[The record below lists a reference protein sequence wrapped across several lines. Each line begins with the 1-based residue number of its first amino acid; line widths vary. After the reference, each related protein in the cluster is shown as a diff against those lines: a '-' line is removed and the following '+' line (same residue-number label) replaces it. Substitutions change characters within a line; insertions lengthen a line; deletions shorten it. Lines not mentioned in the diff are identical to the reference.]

1 MKIIFISSSV
11 YTLYLMKKK
20 FRATYDPN
28 TDTFRIEYLLAL
40 CLFLGLMFNYKF
52 TVMEAVA
59 ILPQLFMLSRTGEA
73 ETITTHYL
81 FALGAYRGI
90 YLLNWVW
97 RYNMEGYVDWIVW
110 IAGASV
116 AWRKI
121 HTSKMGRPNGKKVS
135 TTKVSKVAKSKN
147 NDIKENTE
155 KDTSESDSEIKV
167 LRRRPKRIMVSE
179 SEDSENEVVLTPKA
193 TKSSGSNNKTNVQN
207 SLIKDEKL
215 ESKLVKRMR
224 IDSESEGND
233 KNIEP
238 KNDSKKLNN
247 KKATIKKEEPN
258 STNKKVSAT
267 STTTITTK
275 AKTIKQ
281 EAKTIKQEEKTF
293 KQEEK
298 TVKQEAKTVKQ
309 ERKRN
314 DSDSDSEYRKLA
326 SKSRNRTSGTKS
338 RPERKKKKEDNQ
350 ADVEISEKKR
360 GKQKETKEAS
370 DAEVEQDS
378 EDEDD
383 EFKWWQQNADNDG
396 TVKWNTLEHNG
407 VYFPPPYEP
416 HNVRMKYD
424 GKEVTLTPEAE
435 EVASFYAA
443 MLGTDYNPPIK
454 DFKKCDFS
462 PIYEFFEKEKERKKN
477 LSKEEKAAIKEE
489 KKKLEEKYGFCVL
502 DGRREKVGNFRIEP
516 PGLFRGRGAHPK
528 CGKLKQRVLP
538 EQVTINVGKN
548 TPVPPPPPGHK
559 WKEVIH
565 ENTVTWLA
573 TWKENVNDNIKYVFL
588 AANSS
593 LKGQSDLKK
602 FDKARE
608 LKKHIEKI
616 RNDYKK
622 ELKDKL
628 MATRQMATVIYLI
641 DRLALRAG
649 NEKNTKD
656 EADTVGCC
664 SLRVEHVTL
673 KPPNTVEF
681 DFLGKDSIRYVNTVE
696 VEEQV
701 FKNLRIFIKGKD
713 PKKDMLFDR
722 VNTQDLNRRLSGYM
736 KGLTAK
742 VFRTYNASYTF
753 QTELKK
759 LTDKNATVA
768 EKILSYNRANRMV
781 AILCNHQRSVS
792 KAHSNQM
799 NKIQDKKYSDL
810 ESDLEED
817 WIIEHEKQLMEKE
830 RERIHL
836 QQMLAD
842 VDEKEKELIHERK
855 IAKIQPKKGQTIE
868 KLEAQIEKLDA
879 RIKET
884 KLMMVDKDENKTT
897 ALGTSKIN
905 YIDPRISAAWC
916 LKYNVPTEKI
926 FNKSLRDKF
935 KWAFDVV
942 NKEWEF

>member
-1 MKIIFISSSV
+1 
-11 YTLYLMKKK
+11 
-20 FRATYDPN
+20 
-28 TDTFRIEYLLAL
+28 
-40 CLFLGLMFNYKF
+40 
-52 TVMEAVA
+52 
-59 ILPQLFMLSRTGEA
+59 
-73 ETITTHYL
+73 
-81 FALGAYRGI
+81 
-90 YLLNWVW
+90 
-97 RYNMEGYVDWIVW
+97 
-110 IAGASV
+110 
-116 AWRKI
+116 
-121 HTSKMGRPNGKKVS
+121 MGRPNGKKAS
-135 TTKVSKVAKSKN
+135 TTKVPKSKN
-147 NDIKENTE
+147 NDIKEKTE

-167 LRRRPKRIMVSE
+167 LRRRPKRIIMETE
-179 SEDSENEVVLTPKA
+179 SEESENEIVLSQKA
-193 TKSSGSNNKTNVQN
+193 TKSPGSNNKTNVQN
-207 SLIKDEKL
+207 SLIKDEKV
-215 ESKLVKRMR
+215 ESKVVKRKR
-224 IDSESEGND
+224 VDSEAEEND
-233 KNIEP
+233 KGIEP

-258 STNKKVSAT
+258 STIKKISAT
-267 STTTITTK
+267 STTTLTTK

-281 EAKTIKQEEKTF
+281 ET
-293 KQEEK
+293 K

-309 ERKRN
+309 EAKTVKQETKRKRN
-314 DSDSDSEYRKLA
+314 DSDSDLEYRKLA
-326 SKSRNRTSGTKS
+326 SKSRNRTSAKKS
-338 RPERKKKKEDNQ
+338 GPERKKKKEDDQ
-350 ADVEISEKKR
+350 ADVEISEKKK

-378 EDEDD
+378 DEEDD

-416 HNVRMKYD
+416 HNIKMKYD

-443 MLGTDYNPPIK
+443 MLGTEYVKNSIFNKNFFKDWQEIIKKSSKNPPIK
-454 DFKKCDFS
+454 DFKKCDFT
-462 PIYEFFEKEKERKKN
+462 PIYEYFEKEKERKKN
-477 LSKEEKAAIKEE
+477 MSKEEKAAIKEE

-516 PGLFRGRGAHPK
+516 PNLFRGRGAHPK

-548 TPVPPPPPGHK
+548 TPVPSPPPGHK

-616 RNDYKK
+616 RSDYKK

-722 VNTQDLNRRLSGYM
+722 VNTQDLNKRLSGYM

-759 LTDKNATVA
+759 LTDEKATVA

-799 NKIQDKKYSDL
+799 NKIQDKIRTLKYQKMKAKKVIMCLDTKLKKKYSDL

-830 RERIHL
+830 RERIRKKYEKDNETRKEEKKKLLTEEDL